1 MKVYYV
7 IKEGAWYRINREV
20 LLQVYTPVLFTSS
33 GIHGYFLSEVP
44 IYSPSKPV
52 PYNMIRDIVLEQAK
66 CHYSMRCSRNAIV
79 HNLEVIR
86 EYREGKNTENIIKF
100 DYYYVPEYYKYIK
113 VSDNEQVHSGE
124 NRAPAEG

>member
-7 IKEGAWYRINREV
+7 IKEGAWYRRNREV

-52 PYNMIRDIVLEQAK
+52 PYKMIRDIVLEQAG
-66 CHYSMRCSRNAIV
+66 CYYSMRCSRNVIV
-79 HNLEVIR
+79 RNLEVIR
-86 EYREGKNTENIIKF
+86 EYREGKNMENIIKF

-113 VSDNEQVHSGE
+113 VSDNE
-124 NRAPAEG
+124 

>member
-7 IKEGAWYRINREV
+7 VKKGIWYSRRGREV

-66 CHYSMRCSRNAIV
+66 CHYSMRCSRNVIV
-79 HNLEVIR
+79 HNIEVIR
-86 EYREGKNTENIIKF
+86 EYREGKNMEKIIKF
-100 DYYYVPEYYKYIK
+100 DYCYVPEYYKYVK
-113 VSDNEQVHSGE
+113 VSDNE
-124 NRAPAEG
+124 